1 MEAKQQKIIEAWA
14 TEKDLELQNKEYYP
28 NHEAGVELYEFYD
41 QDDGYFAIQEEYRK
55 FIIKYYFLDYT
66 ETMLEVPNNNFRE
79 IYAIIQTELD
89 IMLEDMNSTV
99 LSEAFKALKDV
110 AQRIKSNGC
119 YN

>member
-1 MEAKQQKIIEAWA
+1 MTKQHEQMIEALA